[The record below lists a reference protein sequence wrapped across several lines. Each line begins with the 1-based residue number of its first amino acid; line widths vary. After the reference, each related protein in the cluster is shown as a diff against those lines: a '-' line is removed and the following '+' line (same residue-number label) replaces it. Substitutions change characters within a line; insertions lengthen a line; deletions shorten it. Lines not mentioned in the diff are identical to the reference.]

1 MRGST
6 PTSALGLLALASYA
20 SAQVSSSCPSQ
31 QVCFKLNIP
40 QNTASSGTGDIFF
53 QISAPSSYEW
63 VALGQGRGMA
73 NSNMFIVYTSGSGNN
88 VTLSPRITTSHNP
101 PNPNSQPQVTLLE
114 GSGVSN
120 GVMTANVKCS
130 NCNSWSGGTMD
141 FKASSGNWI
150 YGYQTSGGPKNSDD
164 TSAQISQHSSEGA
177 FSWDF
182 AQAKGGS
189 SVNPLI
195 SSTPTT
201 SGGTGTASCRPRT
214 SSAASTASTASSTA
228 AASSSSTDNDN
239 DNDDDSNTPQY
250 GPPGSQFTGRPSVKR
265 QAELP
270 YCDEL
275 PNGGAAN
282 GNSNTFN
289 PITATG
295 SLKNRREMLIAHGVL
310 AALAFV
316 IFFPV
321 GGIAIRLVSMSGI
334 AWLHGAFQIFG
345 YAVYIAGAGLGIYL
359 AKNLNLLNTHH
370 PIIGLVLLAVLFF
383 QPALGW
389 IHHLFFVK
397 TQGRTFWSHAHIWVG
412 RLAITLG
419 IINGGLGLRLADRA
433 NLSSR
438 AGQIAYGVV
447 AGLMWLAWVGAI
459 VIGERRR
466 NRAAPVA
473 ETPKMA
479 EERASDSDG
488 AGHYAPRRQ

>member
-1 MRGST
+1 MSN
-6 PTSALGLLALASYA
+6 
-20 SAQVSSSCPSQ
+20 VSFGTQSLVSVFHAARTC
-31 QVCFKLNIP
+31 
-40 QNTASSGTGDIFF
+40 QNPREF
-53 QISAPSSYEW
+53 
-63 VALGQGRGMA
+63 LA
-73 NSNMFIVYTSGSGNN
+73 NSHLG
-88 VTLSPRITTSHNP
+88 
-101 PNPNSQPQVTLLE
+101 
-114 GSGVSN
+114 
-120 GVMTANVKCS
+120 S

-141 FKASSGNWI
+141 FKASTGNWI
-150 YGYQTSGGPKNSDD
+150 YGYQSSGGPKNSDD

-195 SSTPTT
+195 SSTSTT
-201 SGGTGTASCRPRT
+201 SGGTATASCRPRT
-214 SSAASTASTASSTA
+214 SSAATAASSTA
-228 AASSSSTDNDN
+228 AAAASSTSSASDN
-239 DNDDDSNTPQY
+239 DNDDDDDNRPQY
-250 GPPGSQFTGRPSVKR
+250 GPQFTGRPSVKR
-265 QAELP
+265 QTELP

-275 PNGGAAN
+275 PNGGATN

-310 AALAFV
+310 ASLAFV
-316 IFFPV
+316 ILFPI

-334 AWLHGAFQIFG
+334 AWLHGAFQILG

-359 AKNLNLLNTHH
+359 AKSLNQLNNHH

-389 IHHLFFVK
+389 LHHLFFVK
-397 TQGRTFWSHAHIWVG
+397 TQGRTIWSHAHIWVG

-419 IINGGLGLRLADRA
+419 IINGGLGLKLAQRS

-438 AGQIAYGVV
+438 AGQIVYGVV

-466 NRAAPVA
+466 NRAPVA

-488 AGHYAPRRQ
+488 AGHYAPKRQ